1 MCVHFI
7 FLRKPPISNTFS
19 LHESFRT
26 LDFYNFILY
35 KIKKIMFG
43 LSEEMEQYLPYVGV
57 ALIVILA
64 IGIFYYNHMKNTSNT
79 FSQQQSQSHSDFHE
93 RADEELGQ
101 KENTTSDD
109 CTDVEKCPIMKC
121 DGNKC
126 SI

>member
-1 MCVHFI
+1 
-7 FLRKPPISNTFS
+7 
-19 LHESFRT
+19 
-26 LDFYNFILY
+26 
-35 KIKKIMFG
+35 MFG

-79 FSQQQSQSHSDFHE
+79 FSQQQSESQSDFHE